1 MDVGFFCWLTQ
12 RAEYLYVDE
21 FLLNVQVALTYWA
34 NGLLAILYW
43 LADHWP
49 ALTGLAL
56 AIVAAVFVDAPQARL
71 AGEKPRRYD
80 RGHVRLQRPTTHLPT
95 LGIGV
100 LWALAAWI
108 TPAPVPYIGLAMWLG
123 AIVAPL
129 ALPVGKRY
137 LAHRLR
143 WFIGVYAA
151 LCLGFWFI
159 NRFPLS
165 PQQAAAWSERM
176 QATGAGEALEL
187 AIRAQFIPYVA
198 LIMWAIFPLTY
209 FGYLAQQLA
218 VQRRFLISPF
228 TSVQERI
235 AAIRARGAA

>member
-1 MDVGFFCWLTQ
+1 
-12 RAEYLYVDE
+12 VDE
-21 FLLNVQVALTYWA
+21 FLLDVQVALTYCT
-34 NGLLAILYW
+34 NGLLAVLYW

-49 ALTGLAL
+49 ALTGSILT
-56 AIVAAVFVDAPQARL
+56 IVAAVFVDAPQARL
-71 AGEKPRRYD
+71 AGDKPRRYD
-80 RGHVRLQRPTTHLPT
+80 RGHVRLQRPATHLPT
-95 LGIGV
+95 LGIGM
-100 LWALAAWI
+100 LWTLAAWI
-108 TPAPVPYIGLAMWLG
+108 TPAPVPYIGLAMWIG

-165 PQQAAAWSERM
+165 PQQAAVWSERM

-187 AIRAQFIPYVA
+187 AIRGQFIPYVA
-198 LIMWAIFPLTY
+198 LIMWAIFPLAY

-228 TSVQERI
+228 TSVQDRI
-235 AAIRARGAA
+235 AAIRARGEA